1 MARRALVLVSAL
13 VLVAACS
20 GGGDGTAPTTVPSSA
35 APTTAV
41 STTSA
46 PSTTAVSTTSAPSTT
61 ATATTST
68 TTRPVTTTSGAVPT
82 TTTVPTTTA
91 PPTGTVDVKLYLLR
105 GERLVIVHRSVAGP
119 AVLRGALTALLEGPT
134 TAERAAGLTS
144 TIPAGTTLRD
154 VTITD
159 GLATVDLGAAFG
171 TGGGSLSMFARV
183 AEVVFTATQFSTVD
197 RVRFRLDGVPITELG
212 GEGLAVDPPVM
223 REWVPRSFTGGVL
236 VDTPVPGTT
245 VGRTF
250 TVTGEGDVYE
260 AQFPIEVWAGGRMI
274 GGVAPVTAGAWG
286 TWRRFSVTITVAAD
300 SAPGPIELRTY
311 DAGGCGFDPE
321 CGPIIMTIVPLILAP

>member
-1 MARRALVLVSAL
+1 MVRRVLVLVSLL

-20 GGGDGTAPTTVPSSA
+20 GGGDGAAPTTVPSSA
-35 APTTAV
+35 VPTTV
-41 STTSA
+41 PTTVPGSTTSVLSTTSTTT
-46 PSTTAVSTTSAPSTT
+46 PSTTTP
-61 ATATTST
+61 ST
-68 TTRPVTTTSGAVPT
+68 TTRPVTTTTTATTTTAVPT
-82 TTTVPTTTA
+82 TTVPTA
-91 PPTGTVDVKLYLLR
+91 TVDVKLYLLR
-105 GERLVIVHRSVAGP
+105 GERLVIVHRAVAGP

-134 TAERAAGLTS
+134 AAERAAGLTS
-144 TIPAGTTLRD
+144 TIPVGTTLRN
-154 VTITD
+154 VTIAG

-197 RVRFRLDGVPITELG
+197 RVTFRLDGRPITELG
-212 GEGLAVDPPVM
+212 GEGLVVDPPVT
-223 REWVPRSFTGGVL
+223 RAWVPRSFTGGVL
-236 VDTPVPGTT
+236 VDTPVPGAT

-260 AQFPIEVWAGGRMI
+260 AQFPIEVWAGDRMI

-286 TWRRFSVTITVAAD
+286 IWGRFSVTVTVAAD
-300 SAPGPIELRTY
+300 AAPGPIELRTY

-321 CGPIIMTIVPLILAP
+321 CGPVIMTIVPLTLAP